1 MSTSEDNP
9 ALEKTAAPAVSGW
22 RLLKFHWYADLYR
35 YTGRTGFKQYLHA
48 LFRNNSYKYTFLM
61 RLCTYLSQ
69 NRNNIL
75 KKIAFRF
82 FYEIFREYAFE
93 SGIEIEYTTQIGSG
107 LYIPHMIGI
116 VVHMEAVIGKNCHI
130 SQNVTIG
137 QLNRGDRKGS
147 PTIGDNVYIAPGA
160 VIIGKIQIG
169 NNVVIGANSV
179 VNHDLPDN
187 AVAAGM
193 PAKIISMKGSQD
205 YIVRTDY

>member
-1 MSTSEDNP
+1 MNTREDILASRQKVAP
-9 ALEKTAAPAVSGW
+9 ALNDW

-35 YTGRTGFKQYLHA
+35 YNGRTGFKHYLHA

-61 RLCTYLSQ
+61 RLCAYLSQ
-69 NRNNIL
+69 GGNNIP
-75 KKIAFRF
+75 KKIAFRI
-82 FYEIFREYAFE
+82 FYEMFREYAFE
-93 SGIEIEYTTQIGSG
+93 SGIEIEYTTRIGSG

-116 VVHMEAVIGKNCHI
+116 VVHMDAVIGKNCHI

-147 PTIGDNVYIAPGA
+147 PIIGDNVYIAPGA
-160 VIIGKIQIG
+160 VIVGKINIG